1 MSGQLRDMYGRI
13 RVRIGNRLLGQQR
26 SFQKAPGYVCA
37 VRRARAPVP
46 FLSSTQ
52 PPLCPSGRR
61 KCSPKFWRAFPF
73 NESQTPSLPGRR
85 KRSPIY
91 WRARPVKNE
100 NHKLRSKP
108 SENARK
114 NRASIFLGP
123 ETRMQRTKSQQ
134 IWPEEGT
141 HRTGREL
148 TCQIDIRRILDGG
161 G

>member
-1 MSGQLRDMYGRI
+1 MGPE
-13 RVRIGNRLLGQQR
+13 RVRSIT
-26 SFQKAPGYVCA
+26 GYVRAHPRPYWKPFVGSTTFVPEGTGVRVRCKACA
-37 VRRARAPVP
+37 CPRAIFTLNITPV
-46 FLSSTQ
+46 
-52 PPLCPSGRR
+52 CPSGRR
-61 KCSPKFWRAFPF
+61 KCSPKFWRAFPGY
-73 NESQTPSLPGRR
+73 ESQNPSLPGRR
-85 KRSPIY
+85 KRSPNF
-91 WRARPVKNE
+91 WRARPVKNG

-148 TCQIDIRRILDGG
+148 TCQIDI
-161 G
+161 